1 MLIEPVF
8 NTLFG
13 ARMTVKVSIAM
24 VSILR
29 EGLSAGVGVK
39 YKRLADAVE
48 KAIAAG
54 VIEAGCKLPPHRL
67 LADSLGV
74 TIGTISRAYG
84 ELERVGLVV
93 ARVGDGTYVRQRG
106 MERPQDSGFRNVSD
120 EPQASFDMSRNQ
132 PIPGQETAFMSQSL
146 LALAQDSRTLQEL
159 TGYTAEAGLARHR
172 AAGAQW
178 LRHQQFVPSAEQV
191 LCVNGGQHGLLCA
204 LTGLLKAGDT
214 VVTEHLSYPGL
225 IGVARQLGIKLIGAA
240 MDDEGLLPSALDDIC
255 RQHRVSALYCT
266 PTIQNPTAAVMSIP
280 RREAIAEVCRQH
292 NLLIIEDEAH
302 AVLDRQ
308 RPLPLSYF
316 APQRSVLI
324 GSLSKAVSAGLR
336 VGYLHAPQ
344 ALIGRLS
351 AAIRAT
357 CWMANPLAM
366 EVASQWIE
374 NGMAQRLLDEQISEI
389 GRRKALVS
397 PALDG
402 LNYRTHSHS
411 PHFWVEVP
419 ALWRA
424 SQIAAEL
431 KEDNYLVATAESFA
445 VGHAVVPQFI
455 RVSVCNSVGDDGLLL
470 AGFEALNRA
479 LTETV

>member
-1 MLIEPVF
+1 
-8 NTLFG
+8 
-13 ARMTVKVSIAM
+13 MTVKVSIAM

-29 EGLSAGVGVK
+29 DGLAHGVGVK

-84 ELERVGLVV
+84 ELERVGWVV

-106 MERPQDSGFRNVSD
+106 MERPQDKGFRNVSD
-120 EPQASFDMSRNQ
+120 EPPACLDMSRNQ
-132 PIPGQETAFMSQSL
+132 PIPGQETALMSQTL
-146 LALAQDSRTLQEL
+146 QALAGDSRRLQQL
-159 TGYTAEAGLARHR
+159 TGYTAEGGLQRHR
-172 AAGAQW
+172 AAGAEW
-178 LRHQQFVPSAEQV
+178 LRHGDFIPHADQV

-204 LTGLLKAGDT
+204 LMGLLKAGDT

-225 IGVARQLGIKLIGAA
+225 ISVARQLGIKLMGAA
-240 MDDEGLLPSALDDIC
+240 IDDEGLLPSALEEIC

-266 PTIQNPTAAVMSIP
+266 PTIQNPTAAVMSVS
-280 RREAIAEVCRQH
+280 RRQAIAEVCRQH
-292 NLLIIEDEAH
+292 NLLILEDDAH

-344 ALIGRLS
+344 ALIGRIS
-351 AAIRAT
+351 SAIRGT
-357 CWMANPLAM
+357 CWMANPLTM
-366 EVASQWIE
+366 EVASLWIE
-374 NGMAQRLLDEQISEI
+374 NGMAERLLDEQIGEI
-389 GRRKALVS
+389 GRRKALVAG
-397 PALDG
+397 ALEG
-402 LNYRTHSHS
+402 LSYKTHTHS
-411 PHFWVEVP
+411 PHFWLQVP
-419 ALWRA
+419 ELWRA
-424 SQIAAEL
+424 SQIAADL
-431 KEDNYLVATAESFA
+431 KENNYLVATAEAFA
-445 VGHAVVPQFI
+445 VGHAAVPQCI

-470 AGFEALNRA
+470 GGFEALARA
-479 LTETV
+479 LTETA

>member
-1 MLIEPVF
+1 
-8 NTLFG
+8 
-13 ARMTVKVSIAM
+13 MTVKVSIAM

-29 EGLSAGVGVK
+29 DGLVNGVGVK

-48 KAIAAG
+48 KAIGEG

-106 MERPQDSGFRNVSD
+106 MERPQDKGFRNVSD
-120 EPQASFDMSRNQ
+120 EPPACFDMSRNQ
-132 PIPGQETAFMSQSL
+132 PIPGQEAAFMRESL
-146 LALAQDSRTLQEL
+146 VELANDPGLLQQM
-159 TGYTAEAGLARHR
+159 TGYIAESGLARHR
-172 AAGAQW
+172 VAGAVW
-178 LRHQQFVPSAEQV
+178 LRHGNFVPHADQV

-204 LTGLLKAGDT
+204 LMALLKAGDT

-225 IGVARQLGIKLIGAA
+225 ISVARQLGIKLIGAA
-240 MDDEGLLPSALDDIC
+240 MDDEGLLPSALEDIC
-255 RQHRVSALYCT
+255 RQHRVAAVYCT

-302 AVLDRQ
+302 AVLDHQ

-316 APQRSVLI
+316 APERAVLI

-344 ALIGRLS
+344 ALIGRIS
-351 AAIRAT
+351 SAIRAT
-357 CWMANPLAM
+357 CWMANPLSM
-366 EVASQWIE
+366 EVARLWIE
-374 NGMAQRLLDEQISEI
+374 NGMAERLLDEQITEI
-389 GRRKALVS
+389 GRRKALV
-397 PALDG
+397 AGVLDG
-402 LNYRTHSHS
+402 LNYKTHTYS

-419 ALWRA
+419 ELWRA

-431 KEDNYLVATAESFA
+431 KENNYLVATAEAFA
-445 VGHAVVPQFI
+445 VGHAAVPQFI
-455 RVSVCNSVGDDGLLL
+455 RVSVCNSVGNDGLLL
-470 AGFEALNRA
+470 GGFEALAWA
-479 LTETV
+479 LTDIV

>member
-1 MLIEPVF
+1 
-8 NTLFG
+8 
-13 ARMTVKVSIAM
+13 MTVKVSIAM

-29 EGLSAGVGVK
+29 DGLAHGVGVK

-84 ELERVGLVV
+84 ELERVGWVV

-106 MERPQDSGFRNVSD
+106 MERPQDKGFRNVSD
-120 EPQASFDMSRNQ
+120 EPPACLDMSRNQ
-132 PIPGQETAFMSQSL
+132 PIPGQETALMSQTL
-146 LALAQDSRTLQEL
+146 QALAGDPRRLQQL
-159 TGYTAEAGLARHR
+159 TGYTAEGGLPRHR
-172 AAGAQW
+172 AAGAEW
-178 LRHQQFVPSAEQV
+178 LRHGDFVPHTDQV

-204 LTGLLKAGDT
+204 LMGLLKAGDT

-225 IGVARQLGIKLIGAA
+225 ISVARQLGIKLIGIG
-240 MDDEGLLPSALDDIC
+240 MDNEGLLPSALEEVC

-266 PTIQNPTAAVMSIP
+266 PTIQNPTAAVMSVP

-292 NLLIIEDEAH
+292 NLLILEDDAH

-344 ALIGRLS
+344 ALIGRIS
-351 AAIRAT
+351 SAIRGT
-357 CWMANPLAM
+357 CWMANPLTM
-366 EVASQWIE
+366 EVASLWIE
-374 NGMAQRLLDEQISEI
+374 NGMAERLLDEQIGEI
-389 GRRKALVS
+389 GRRKALVAG
-397 PALDG
+397 ALEG
-402 LNYRTHSHS
+402 LSYKTHTHS
-411 PHFWVEVP
+411 PHFWLQVP
-419 ALWRA
+419 ELWRA

-431 KEDNYLVATAESFA
+431 KENNYLVATAEAFA
-445 VGHAVVPQFI
+445 VGHAAVPQCI

-470 AGFEALNRA
+470 GGFEALARA
-479 LTETV
+479 LTETA

>member
-1 MLIEPVF
+1 
-8 NTLFG
+8 
-13 ARMTVKVSIAM
+13 MTVKVSIAM
-24 VSILR
+24 VSIFR
-29 EGLSAGVGVK
+29 DGLTHGVGVK
-39 YKRLADAVE
+39 YQRLADAVE
-48 KAIAAG
+48 KAIAEG
-54 VIEAGCKLPPHRL
+54 VIDAGCKLPPHRL

-106 MERPQDSGFRNVSD
+106 MERPQDKGFRNVSD
-120 EPQASFDMSRNQ
+120 EPPACFDMSRNQ
-132 PIPGQETAFMSQSL
+132 PIPGQEAAFMSQSL
-146 LALAQDSRTLQEL
+146 QALANDSRVLQQL
-159 TGYTAEAGLARHR
+159 TGYSAEGGMARHR
-172 AAGAQW
+172 QAGAVW
-178 LRHQQFVPSAEQV
+178 LQHGAFVPHADQV

-204 LTGLLKAGDT
+204 LMGLLKAGDT

-225 IGVARQLGIKLIGAA
+225 LSVARQLGIKLIGAT
-240 MDDEGLLPSALDDIC
+240 MDDEGLVPSALEEIC

-266 PTIQNPTAAVMSIP
+266 PTIQNPTAAVMSVP

-292 NLLIIEDEAH
+292 NLLILEDEAH

-316 APQRSVLI
+316 APERSVLI

-351 AAIRAT
+351 SAIRGT

-366 EVASQWIE
+366 EVASLWIE
-374 NGMAQRLLDEQISEI
+374 NGLAERLLDEQIDEI
-389 GRRKALVS
+389 GRRKALVVG
-397 PALDG
+397 ALEG
-402 LNYRTHSHS
+402 LNYKAHSHS

-419 ALWRA
+419 EGWRA

-431 KEDNYLVATAESFA
+431 KENNYLVATAEAFA
-445 VGHAVVPQFI
+445 VGHAAVPQFI
-455 RVSVCNSVGDDGLLL
+455 RVSVCNSVGDDRLLL
-470 AGFEALNRA
+470 SGFEALARA

>member
-1 MLIEPVF
+1 MS
-8 NTLFG
+8 
-13 ARMTVKVSIAM
+13 VKVSIAM

-29 EGLSAGVGVK
+29 DGLAHGVGVK

-48 KAIAAG
+48 KAIGAG
-54 VIEAGCKLPPHRL
+54 VIEPGSKLPPHRL

-106 MERPQDSGFRNVSD
+106 MERPQDKGFRNVSD
-120 EPQASFDMSRNQ
+120 EPQACLDMSRNQ
-132 PIPGQETAFMSQSL
+132 PIPGQETALMSQAL
-146 LALAQDSRTLQEL
+146 HTLASDSRRLQQL
-159 TGYTAEAGLARHR
+159 TGYTPEGGLPRHR
-172 AAGAQW
+172 AAGADW
-178 LRHQQFVPSAEQV
+178 LRHGDFVPHADHV

-204 LTGLLKAGDT
+204 LMGLLKAGDT

-225 IGVARQLGIKLIGAA
+225 ISVARQLGIKLIGAG
-240 MDDEGLLPSALDDIC
+240 MDDEGLLPSSLQDVC

-266 PTIQNPTAAVMSIP
+266 PTIQNPTAAVMSVS
-280 RREAIAEVCRQH
+280 RREAIAEVCRDH

-308 RPLPLSYF
+308 RPLPLSYY
-316 APQRSVLI
+316 AAERSVLI

-336 VGYLHAPQ
+336 IGYLHAPQ

-351 AAIRAT
+351 AAIRGT

-374 NGMAQRLLDEQISEI
+374 NGMAERLLHEQINEI
-389 GRRKALVS
+389 TRRKALVAG
-397 PALDG
+397 ALEG
-402 LNYRTHSHS
+402 LSYKTHSHS

-419 ALWRA
+419 ELWRA

-431 KEDNYLVATAESFA
+431 KERNYLVATAEAFA
-445 VGHAVVPQFI
+445 VGHAAVPQFI